1 MKSCISFSISFIT
14 GVIKDKRQIKA
25 RIGIVKLCIIK
36 AYIIP
41 VQNVMHRL
49 HINGFITMSLLV
61 FSHFLRKDWT
71 DCVKPDRSIMKTNIV
86 VINKRLISIIIHY
99 VYYFISYSFKFIKY
113 CCITYSQNFSYFSY
127 ALYIC
132 L

>member
-1 MKSCISFSISFIT
+1 MELIIDIIKSCISFSISFIT

-41 VQNVMHRL
+41 AQNVMHRL

-61 FSHFLRKDWT
+61 LSHFLRK
-71 DCVKPDRSIMKTNIV
+71 V
-86 VINKRLISIIIHY
+86 
-99 VYYFISYSFKFIKY
+99 
-113 CCITYSQNFSYFSY
+113 
-127 ALYIC
+127 
-132 L
+132 